1 MRDLGE
7 LTAADWDPL
16 VGTDFHVGAVPQTE
30 DGAAAATGEVAG
42 SAKPSAL
49 RLVQVTRL
57 GDSPGPRQPFS
68 LRFLGPASPVMPHAI
83 HRLSHPGLG
92 EVDLFVGPV
101 LSGAPGTTY
110 EAIFA

>member
-16 VGTDFHVGAVPQTE
+16 VGTDFHVGAVPGAE
-30 DGAAAATGEVAG
+30 DRAAAVTGEVAG
-42 SAKPSAL
+42 ATGPAVL

-68 LRFLGPASPVMPHAI
+68 LRFLGPVSPVMPDAI
-83 HRLSHPGLG
+83 HRLSHPEMG